1 MHRLP
6 SQLQEHGHQN
16 VRSRLLQGLCR
27 GATHLSI
34 SQMPQLQPVLR
45 KQRPHAYYP
54 VISPLSPQNF
64 LLVLYQPFC
73 SQPLFPFFRCP
84 PLPPYHLFGHFL
96 SGSWCGVR
104 WLFFFFFR
112 RIGLKAAFD
121 EFPHSGSIPRVLA
134 SLFMRSHFALRIW
147 WIYSFRS
154 WFFSCGAGA
163 LSERA
168 VLSLD
173 TLFPERRTVF
183 LFSPSA
189 CDSRYL
195 VSCRNTMSGQA
206 KMGYDE
212 CKCMVSCSHCK
223 CRALVRVP

>member
-54 VISPLSPQNF
+54 VILSTVPSKF
-64 LLVLYQPFC
+64 SSCIISTLLFSTSLPFFFVA
-73 SQPLFPFFRCP
+73 PLFHPIIFLVTFCQV
-84 PLPPYHLFGHFL
+84 HGAVFG
-96 SGSWCGVR
+96 GC
-104 WLFFFFFR
+104 FFFR